1 MLKNKLRLKS
11 RIRYVEKATTEYEMK
26 LNDLIT
32 QFTIAMTN
40 EEAKLLRSVKG
51 VMPLESFDEREQFVL
66 EGLIRKSLVSKVHNN
81 GNTMVVAN
89 DESLNK

>member
-1 MLKNKLRLKS
+1 
-11 RIRYVEKATTEYEMK
+11 MK
-26 LNDLIT
+26 LNELIT
-32 QFTIAMTN
+32 QFTIAMSN
-40 EEAKLLRSVKG
+40 EEAKVLKSVKG

-89 DESLNK
+89 DESLNR

>member
-1 MLKNKLRLKS
+1 
-11 RIRYVEKATTEYEMK
+11 MK

-32 QFTIAMTN
+32 QFTIAMSN
-40 EEAKLLRSVKG
+40 EEAKLLRNVKG
-51 VMPLESFDEREQFVL
+51 VMPYESFDEREQFVL

-81 GNTMVVAN
+81 GNILVVAN